1 MTIRLPL
8 AAALLACAMP
18 AFAAT
23 HNVAPGEDA
32 QKALQEALILAEPGD
47 EIVLAAGRYTVT
59 DGLSLDVDNVTV
71 RGAGMDGTVL
81 DFTGQQGSG
90 EGLLVT
96 SDNVTLRDFALEN
109 PKGDGIKSKGADNI
123 VYHRIRVTWTRG
135 PHAENGAYG
144 IYPVESTGV
153 LIDGVKVT
161 GASDAGIYVGQSNGI
176 TVRNSI
182 AEANV
187 AGIEIENSRNAL
199 VEHNVATRN
208 TGGILV
214 FDLPALPVMGGGN
227 VIVANNL
234 VVANDTPN
242 FAPPGNIVASVRRGT
257 GILIMA
263 NDKVL
268 IENNILSRNPTA
280 PIMVIAYTQSFDDER
295 YNPLPRDVVIGEN
308 LYAPIGPKARNL
320 SREWL
325 GKMVASAH
333 LDAVPD
339 GSDQLPIW
347 ELRQSADLADAAR
360 GYLDVNCAHCHQPDA
375 TASNSGLDLRWE
387 QKSPDAIGIGKRPV
401 AAGRGAGGHM
411 FDIVPGSPDTSILTY
426 RMASAE
432 PGVAMP
438 ELGKSTVDD
447 DGLDIV
453 RRWIAQMRP

>member
-1 MTIRLPL
+1 MNIRLPL
-8 AAALLACAMP
+8 AAALLISAAP
-18 AFAAT
+18 VFAAT
-23 HNVAPGEDA
+23 HNVAPGENA
-32 QKALQEALILAEPGD
+32 QQALQEALILAEPGD
-47 EIVLAAGRYTVT
+47 EIVLAAGHYTLS

-161 GASDAGIYVGQSNGI
+161 GASDAGIYVGQSNQI

-199 VEHNVATRN
+199 VEHNIATRN

-257 GILIMA
+257 GILVMA

-268 IENNILSRNPTA
+268 IENNILSKNPTA
-280 PIMVIAYTQSFDDER
+280 PVMVIAYTQSFDDER
-295 YNPLPRDVVIGEN
+295 YHPLPRDVVIGEN
-308 LYAPIGPKARNL
+308 LYDGGGYDPQLDGAEMLLGAFGGELPPVLWDGLGSLTAVEGTSGWSLNLTEAGKGLDGAQPGPLTVAAPTGAFDRSGIGAPA
-320 SREWL
+320 
-325 GKMVASAH
+325 
-333 LDAVPD
+333 
-339 GSDQLPIW
+339 
-347 ELRQSADLADAAR
+347 ELAAR
-360 GYLDVNCAHCHQPDA
+360 L
-375 TASNSGLDLRWE
+375 
-387 QKSPDAIGIGKRPV
+387 
-401 AAGRGAGGHM
+401 
-411 FDIVPGSPDTSILTY
+411 
-426 RMASAE
+426 
-432 PGVAMP
+432 GV
-438 ELGKSTVDD
+438 
-447 DGLDIV
+447 
-453 RRWIAQMRP
+453 